1 MASMATQLQATTQ
14 EQGGTEYD
22 QPEIHIQFT
31 AASPEPNN
39 ISTKDIHQSLPEL
52 SDNPPTPTDF
62 RPTESDAS
70 LDVRPEH
77 EDVSSASEVS
87 RSSVGFPGTDLPAR
101 MNLPLIPTAPQRS
114 FDQYGFYQGTHD
126 ASSTHSVY
134 SLSEAD
140 RRKYID
146 METEWLGL
154 LANWEVASKKKRN
167 RIKRICRIG
176 IPDSIRGNAWS
187 AMAGVAEF
195 RKQGLYESLVNSQE
209 APLIFETIERDI
221 HRCYP
226 DHIMFSQKDGEGQK
240 NLRKVLRAYA
250 LYNTEL
256 GYCQGMGMIVG
267 LLLMRMQ
274 PEDTF
279 WLLVA
284 ILQNYIKGYHSVNL
298 YELRV
303 DASAFE
309 LALQKYLKPI
319 ANYMTKL
326 EVSPLTYMTQWFL
339 TLYTMALPWR
349 TVLRV
354 WDMFFCD
361 GPKALLRVGMGI
373 LSAKKS
379 YLIKQCPTS
388 SDAIGYLLQVPREF
402 DDADALLKIFT
413 GHRIQSGLV
422 PAIQK
427 SRLRLLGRALD
438 PGVEN
443 VYTWLRGGVL
453 NGEADLDQRW
463 LDGTVEHES
472 MGTRH
477 DNRALAARLADF
489 LQVAYGQYQ
498 STLWKY
504 HRDRIVEVG

>member
-1 MASMATQLQATTQ
+1 MASMASMTSTTTIPTEFNAQLQATTQ

-402 DDADALLKIFT
+402 DDADALLKICL
-413 GHRIQSGLV
+413 RIKIKHDDMG
-422 PAIQK
+422 K
-427 SRLRLLGRALD
+427 FRERAKRIHASLD
-438 PGVEN
+438 EK
-443 VYTWLRGGVL
+443 L
-453 NGEADLDQRW
+453 NTISQ
-463 LDGTVEHES
+463 T
-472 MGTRH
+472 
-477 DNRALAARLADF
+477 
-489 LQVAYGQYQ
+489 
-498 STLWKY
+498 KC
-504 HRDRIVEVG
+504 

>member
-1 MASMATQLQATTQ
+1 MEAVYLLSLPPIANNRLPFVQNAYLLSCLFFSCLLVYVAQLQATTQ

-114 FDQYGFYQGTHD
+114 FDQYGFYQELTTPVLPILFIPLGK
-126 ASSTHSVY
+126 AGVCV
-134 SLSEAD
+134 EAD

-319 ANYMTKL
+319 ANYM
-326 EVSPLTYMTQWFL
+326 
-339 TLYTMALPWR
+339 
-349 TVLRV
+349 VLKH
-354 WDMFFCD
+354 FFELAW
-361 GPKALLRVGMGI
+361 GSFRQ
-373 LSAKKS
+373 KKS

-402 DDADALLKIFT
+402 DDADALLKICL
-413 GHRIQSGLV
+413 RIKIKHDDMG
-422 PAIQK
+422 K
-427 SRLRLLGRALD
+427 FRERAKRIHASLD
-438 PGVEN
+438 EK
-443 VYTWLRGGVL
+443 L
-453 NGEADLDQRW
+453 NTISQ
-463 LDGTVEHES
+463 T
-472 MGTRH
+472 
-477 DNRALAARLADF
+477 
-489 LQVAYGQYQ
+489 
-498 STLWKY
+498 KC
-504 HRDRIVEVG
+504 